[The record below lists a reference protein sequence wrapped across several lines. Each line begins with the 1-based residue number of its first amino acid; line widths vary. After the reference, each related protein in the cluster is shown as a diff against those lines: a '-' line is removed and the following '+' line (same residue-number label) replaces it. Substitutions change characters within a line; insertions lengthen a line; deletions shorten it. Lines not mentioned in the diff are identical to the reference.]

1 MTTPILEQLE
11 AMGPDALDGA
21 LLALD
26 TVSRPLTVREIEAAM
41 LGKGVSRSQRK
52 IISKAIERLHIIAV
66 VGPEHG

>member
-1 MTTPILEQLE
+1 MNTITEQLA
-11 AMGPDALDGA
+11 AMGPQALEGA

-52 IISKAIERLHIIAV
+52 ILSKAIERLHIIAV

>member
-1 MTTPILEQLE
+1 MNPITEQLA
-11 AMGPDALDGA
+11 AMGPQALEGA

-41 LGKGVSRSQRK
+41 IGKGVSRTQRK
-52 IISKAIERLHIIAV
+52 ILSKAIERLHIIAV